1 VKAEAPVELQDEML
15 PGAAIVPPSPVVGS
29 AVAPSGMFP
38 PPKAAAAPVIEDN
51 PNGPSPAV
59 GAMLQLVL
67 LDPPRSLDDIDRV
80 PSPLKIAPV
89 PSVTTAA
96 ALGQPPPGSVG
107 DGLNPPPKRSV
118 APSGMPAPSRAA
130 AAALAPGGG
139 GAVVSLIAGRPV
151 VPIEGAAI
159 CAKPGLHESRIAAI
173 TMNRLMTTS
182 CLRRVQHLHPLNRR

>member
-1 VKAEAPVELQDEML
+1 ML
-15 PGAAIVPPSPVVGS
+15 PGVAIVPPSPVVGS
-29 AVAPSGMFP
+29 AVAASGMFP

-67 LDPPRSLDDIDRV
+67 LVVDPPRSLDDIDRV

-96 ALGQPPPGSVG
+96 ALGQPPGSVG

-118 APSGMPAPSRAA
+118 APSGMPAPSRAT

-139 GAVVSLIAGRPV
+139 GAVVSLIAGRPELAV
-151 VPIEGAAI
+151 VPMEDAAV
-159 CAKPGLHESRIAAI
+159 CAKPELHESRIAAM

-182 CLRRVQHLHPLNRR
+182 CLRRVRTSSP